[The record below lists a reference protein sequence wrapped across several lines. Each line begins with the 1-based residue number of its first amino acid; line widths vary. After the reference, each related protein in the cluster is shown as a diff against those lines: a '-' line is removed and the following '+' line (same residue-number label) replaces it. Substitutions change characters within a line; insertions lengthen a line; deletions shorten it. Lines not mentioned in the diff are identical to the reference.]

1 MGDTL
6 AKRHDDR
13 RGDGRGTYLGFVAH
27 EVRNPLSTAL
37 WTAELLTRMP
47 PDERAGAR
55 GDKLAA
61 MCLRSL
67 GRLRQLVEDHLLIER
82 LDAGG
87 LPLRPEPVALGEA
100 IDAVLARLPGV
111 SISADVPPD
120 LAAAADRALVERA
133 LDAIL
138 RAASRD
144 GVAVRVEARAEGALA
159 EVRVQGAPPG
169 PGALD
174 DPRKGTA
181 SDPRGSALGLAAAR
195 RIGEALGGR
204 LAVDGQAYLLA
215 LPRIDAPPA
224 DGGRP
229 GDR

>member
-1 MGDTL
+1 LPGRDEEG
-6 AKRHDDR
+6 
-13 RGDGRGTYLGFVAH
+13 RGDGRGAYLGFVAH

-67 GRLRQLVEDHLLIER
+67 GRVRQLVEDHLLIER
-82 LDAGG
+82 IDAGG
-87 LPLRPEPVALGEA
+87 LPVRPEPVTVAEAL
-100 IDAVLARLPGV
+100 DAVVARLPGL
-111 SISADVPPD
+111 SISAEVPAG
-120 LAAAADRALVERA
+120 LAASADRALLERA

-138 RAASRD
+138 RAAARD
-144 GVAVRVEARAEGALA
+144 GVAVRVEARATGAIA
-159 EVRVQGAPPG
+159 EIRVAGAPPG
-169 PGALD
+169 PDALE

-195 RIGEALGGR
+195 RIGAALQGR
-204 LAVDGQAYLLA
+204 LAVEGKGFLLA
-215 LPRIDAPPA
+215 LPRVEAPPA

>member
-1 MGDTL
+1 MFL
-6 AKRHDDR
+6 PR
-13 RGDGRGTYLGFVAH
+13 RDEEGRGESRGGYLGFVAH
-27 EVRNPLSTAL
+27 EVRNPLATAL

-67 GRLRQLVEDHLLIER
+67 GRVRQLVEDHLLIER

-87 LPLRPEPVALGEA
+87 LPVRPEPVSVGEA
-100 IDAVLARLPGV
+100 LDAVVARLPGLT
-111 SISADVPPD
+111 ISAEVPPG
-120 LAAAADRALVERA
+120 LAASADRALLERA

-144 GVAVRVEARAEGALA
+144 GVAVRVEARAAGPVA
-159 EVRVQGAPPG
+159 EIRVAGAPPG
-169 PGALD
+169 EGALD

-195 RIGEALGGR
+195 RIGAAFRGK
-204 LAVDGQAYLLA
+204 LAVDGQAYLLV
-215 LPRIDAPPA
+215 LPRAEAPPA

-229 GDR
+229 EDR